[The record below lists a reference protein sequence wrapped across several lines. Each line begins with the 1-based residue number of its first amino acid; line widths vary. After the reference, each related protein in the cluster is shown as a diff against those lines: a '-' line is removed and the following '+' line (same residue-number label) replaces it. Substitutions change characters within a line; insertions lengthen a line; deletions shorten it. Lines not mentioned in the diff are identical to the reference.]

1 MIFTVLSFLRLIF
14 HDKGMSVRLY
24 AIDENIYTVFEI
36 LMVYKDGC

>member
-14 HDKGMSVRLY
+14 HDNEMSVRLY
-24 AIDENIYTVFEI
+24 AIDVNIYTVFEI